1 MTPDEPKTATQIMM
15 EDREREANEANGR
28 IFQLSN
34 IIGACIDR
42 IETNPD
48 IVIPAL
54 LRVLAVEVVTAP
66 SVMSWELRRANTHRH
81 VRLALAE
88 AKAIFDKAQAANTQ

>member
-1 MTPDEPKTATQIMM
+1 MTDTPDIFNTPEEVARIVAEQTQA
-15 EDREREANEANGR
+15 RV
-28 IFQLSN
+28 FQLSN
-34 IIGACIDR
+34 IIGACVER
-42 IETNPD
+42 IEDDPD

-88 AKAIFDKAQAANTQ
+88 AKTIFDKAQAANNG